1 MPLNEGA
8 FARLLRFYPKRWRE
22 DKGEEFLTT
31 LLEDARARG
40 LERPDGALVRSA
52 IVHGWGSRLTLG
64 VALAAAALGCLLAIV
79 HQWLYTGLLPG
90 FDAGTLT
97 RVREAHRGAYLLVE
111 TAMGRLVVPF
121 VSLLAIAALMRVSGR
136 LSPPRA
142 LGFVVGASASFAC
155 GWLAGA
161 IRLILEE
168 TRGAQ
173 DRGLFEAVGVIGVWA
188 MVLVMAVTVAF
199 AVDEILEGAVARRAV
214 RWIIGLA
221 LGAPIGAIAMIIGE
235 IVIGW
240 FMIDAAVLGAAIVVA
255 LVVRFPSGDSSPA
268 ANGEEIRKPSVSS
281 RRFESLPMH
290 VRILATLGAVLALV
304 LALVLASWTD
314 LLGFLPGLSS
324 LVAGEGGAG
333 GPWDQAFL
341 FIGRIVLLLAPI
353 VLFVA
358 WASVDSALGRHSL
371 ASIWGPAVFLSAAW
385 GLVWL
390 LVMSDTSIGGALWR
404 AAKTLPFFTDPKGFD
419 IIATA
424 MFIFGLPGVVWL
436 VERYIPRRRAI
447 RVLVALL
454 VALAWYFAALL
465 VFFGLA
471 SFFVPL
477 GALILLVRAWSA
489 KRLVSDEP
497 KTGCAEARGN
507 DRAFTGANP

>member
-97 RVREAHRGAYLLVE
+97 GVREAHRGAYLLVE

-121 VSLLAIAALMRVSGR
+121 VSLLAIAALMRVRGR

-173 DRGLFEAVGVIGVWA
+173 DRVLFEAVGVIGVWA
-188 MVLVMAVTVAF
+188 VVFVMAVTVAF
-199 AVDEILEGAVARRAV
+199 AVDEILEGAVAHRAV

-221 LGAPIGAIAMIIGE
+221 LGAPIGAITMILGE

-240 FMIDAAVLGAAIVVA
+240 FMIDAAALAAAIVVA

-268 ANGEEIRKPSVSS
+268 ANGQERRKPSISS

-290 VRILATLGAVLALV
+290 VRILATLGAV
-304 LALVLASWTD
+304 LVLASWTD

-390 LVMSDTSIGGALWR
+390 LVMSGTSIGEALWR

>member
-1 MPLNEGA
+1 MPVNEGA

-22 DKGEEFLTT
+22 DKGEEFLAT

-64 VALAAAALGCLLAIV
+64 VALAGAALGCLLAIV

-111 TAMGRLVVPF
+111 TAMGHLVVPF
-121 VSLLAIAALMRVSGR
+121 VSLLAIAALMRVRGR
-136 LSPPRA
+136 VSPPRA

-161 IRLILEE
+161 VRLILEE

-173 DRGLFEAVGVIGVWA
+173 DRVLFEVVNVIGAWA
-188 MVLVMAVTVAF
+188 MVFVMAVTVAF

-221 LGAPIGAIAMIIGE
+221 LGALIGAIAIILGE

-240 FMIDAAVLGAAIVVA
+240 FVIDAAALAAAIIVA
-255 LVVRFPSGDSSPA
+255 LVERFRIVPPGPSARAEDGDGRPGPRRRSEPLPLRLRILVTLGVLLASSPFVSVILPDMYGLFEGLFA
-268 ANGEEIRKPSVSS
+268 SLGVPGRLHPVTAEI
-281 RRFESLPMH
+281 
-290 VRILATLGAVLALV
+290 LV
-304 LALVLASWTD
+304 
-314 LLGFLPGLSS
+314 
-324 LVAGEGGAG
+324 
-333 GPWDQAFL
+333 
-341 FIGRIVLLLAPI
+341 LLAPI

-358 WASVDSALGRHSL
+358 WGSVDSALRRHSPRDV
-371 ASIWGPAVFLSAAW
+371 WGPLVLFSAGWGIVWFFWCSTDTGAGAAVW
-385 GLVWL
+385 RL
-390 LVMSDTSIGGALWR
+390 LRS
-404 AAKTLPFFTDPKGFD
+404 LPFFTDPKGFD
-419 IIATA
+419 ILSTA

-436 VERYIPRRRAI
+436 VDRYIPRRRAI

-454 VALAWYFAALL
+454 VALAWYFAALV

-497 KTGCAEARGN
+497 KTGCAEAGGI

>member
-22 DKGEEFLTT
+22 DKGEEFLAT

-136 LSPPRA
+136 LSPPRV

-199 AVDEILEGAVARRAV
+199 AVDEILEGAVAHRAV

-221 LGAPIGAIAMIIGE
+221 LGAPIGGIAIGLEAF
-235 IVIGW
+235 VIGW

-255 LVVRFPSGDSSPA
+255 LVVRFPSGDSSSA
-268 ANGEEIRKPSVSS
+268 ANGEERRKPSISS

-304 LALVLASWTD
+304 LASWTE

-324 LVAGEGGAG
+324 LVVGEGGAG

-341 FIGRIVLLLAPI
+341 FIGRIVLLFAPI

-371 ASIWGPAVFLSAAW
+371 ASIWGPAVFFSAAW

-436 VERYIPRRRAI
+436 VDRYIPRRRAI

-497 KTGCAEARGN
+497 KTGCAEARGI

>member
-97 RVREAHRGAYLLVE
+97 RVMEAHRGAYLLVE

-121 VSLLAIAALMRVSGR
+121 VSLLAIAALMRVRGR

-173 DRGLFEAVGVIGVWA
+173 DRVLFEAVGVIGVWA
-188 MVLVMAVTVAF
+188 MVLVMAVTLAF
-199 AVDEILEGAVARRAV
+199 AVDEILEGTVAHRAV

-221 LGAPIGAIAMIIGE
+221 LGAPIGAIAMILGE

-240 FMIDAAVLGAAIVVA
+240 FMIDAAALAAAIVVA

-268 ANGEEIRKPSVSS
+268 ANGQERRKPSISS

-290 VRILATLGAVLALV
+290 VRILATLGAV

-385 GLVWL
+385 GLDWL
-390 LVMSDTSIGGALWR
+390 LVMSGTSIGEALWR

-419 IIATA
+419 IIATT

-497 KTGCAEARGN
+497 KTGCAEARGI

>member
-97 RVREAHRGAYLLVE
+97 GVREAHRGAYLLVE

-121 VSLLAIAALMRVSGR
+121 VSLLAIAALMRVRGR

-173 DRGLFEAVGVIGVWA
+173 DRVLFEAVGVIGVWA
-188 MVLVMAVTVAF
+188 MVFVMAVTVAF
-199 AVDEILEGAVARRAV
+199 AVDEILEGAVAHRAV

-221 LGAPIGAIAMIIGE
+221 LGAPIGAIAMILGE

-240 FMIDAAVLGAAIVVA
+240 FMIDAAALAAAIVVA

-268 ANGEEIRKPSVSS
+268 ANGQERRKPSISS

-290 VRILATLGAVLALV
+290 VRILATLGAV
-304 LALVLASWTD
+304 LVLASWTD

-341 FIGRIVLLLAPI
+341 FIGRIILLLAPI

-358 WASVDSALGRHSL
+358 WASVDSALGRHSF

-390 LVMSDTSIGGALWR
+390 LVMSGTSIGEALWR

-465 VFFGLA
+465 VFFGLV

-497 KTGCAEARGN
+497 RTGCAEARGI

>member
-97 RVREAHRGAYLLVE
+97 GVREAHRGAYLLVE
-111 TAMGRLVVPF
+111 TAMGCLVVPF
-121 VSLLAIAALMRVSGR
+121 VSLLAIVALMRVRGR

-161 IRLILEE
+161 IRVILEE

-173 DRGLFEAVGVIGVWA
+173 DRVLFEAVGVIGVWA

-199 AVDEILEGAVARRAV
+199 AVDEILEGAVAHRAV

-221 LGAPIGAIAMIIGE
+221 LGAPIGAIAIGLE
-235 IVIGW
+235 AFVIGW
-240 FMIDAAVLGAAIVVA
+240 FMIDAAALAAAIVVA
-255 LVVRFPSGDSSPA
+255 LVVCFPSGDSSPA
-268 ANGEEIRKPSVSS
+268 ANGEERRKPSISS

-290 VRILATLGAVLALV
+290 VRILATLGAV

-333 GPWDQAFL
+333 APWDQAFL

-390 LVMSDTSIGGALWR
+390 LVMSGTSIGEALWR